1 MDILIDYPAWGRGLA
16 GGVMIGVS
24 ALLLMASQGKIA
36 GISGVV
42 GGLLPAGQADQR
54 GWRLRFLL
62 GLLGGALL
70 VQWMTGQPVTT
81 AIPAPL
87 GLMVLA
93 GLVVGVGTRMGSGCT
108 SGHGVWSGPALAA
121 IAGGGHGVHGR
132 GGGHRIRHAARGG
145 SLR

>member
-24 ALLLMASQGKIA
+24 SLLLMASQGKIA
-36 GISGVV
+36 GVSGVV
-42 GGLLPAGQADQR
+42 GGLLPAGQADR

-87 GLMVLA
+87 GLMVVA

-108 SGHGVWSGPALAA
+108 SGHGVCGLGRRSPRSLVAVVVFM
-121 IAGGGHGVHGR
+121 GVAVATVFVM
-132 GGGHRIRHAARGG
+132 RHVVGA
-145 SLR
+145 

>member
-108 SGHGVWSGPALAA
+108 SGHGVCGLGRRSPRSLVAVMVFM
-121 IAGGGHGVHGR
+121 GVAVATVFVM
-132 GGGHRIRHAARGG
+132 RHVVGA
-145 SLR
+145 